1 MRAAGWGPAP
11 GRKEGYELSIEG
23 RKDDHI
29 DICLA
34 ENVSAERNW
43 WDDVMLMH
51 EAIPSSDLEDVDLVT
66 YFLGRRLEAPIII
79 SAMTGGSKRALVY
92 NRMMAKAAQEFGL
105 GMGVGSQRAGI
116 ERQQYRASYEVVR
129 EYEVPLL
136 LGNIGA
142 PQIVRAK
149 DTEDAASMIS
159 SSIEMIGAH
168 AVCLH
173 LNYLQEVVQQEG
185 ETWAGGLLERLGS
198 ICSRFPIVAKETG
211 AGISRGAA
219 IALKD
224 AGVAAL
230 DVGGM
235 SGTSFS
241 AVESFRSKPGKERPM
256 RLGRA
261 FWSWGIPSPA
271 SVVLSNVGLPLIAS
285 GGIRNGLDAARGLAL
300 GADCAGMARSLLV
313 ASSKGY
319 EFLKSELGSVIDEL
333 RASVFLCGRDS
344 ARALKGSCAV
354 LVGPTREY
362 LEYPGYKKYP
372 GTGI

>member
-1 MRAAGWGPAP
+1 MRSAGWGPAS

-29 DICLA
+29 DICLT
-34 ENVSAERNW
+34 EKVSAERNW
-43 WDDVMLMH
+43 WDDVMLTH
-51 EAIPSSDLEDVDLVT
+51 EAIPSCDLDDVDLRT
-66 YFLGRRLEAPIII
+66 SFLGRSLEAPIII
-79 SAMTGGSKRALVY
+79 SAMTGGSKRALEY

-116 ERQQYRASYEVVR
+116 ERPQYRATYEVVR
-129 EYEVPLL
+129 DYDVPLL
-136 LGNIGA
+136 MGNIGA

-149 DTEDAASMIS
+149 DMEDAALMIS
-159 SSIEMIGAH
+159 SSIDMIGAH

-185 ETWAGGLLERLGS
+185 ETRAEDLIVRVKGLS
-198 ICSRFPIVAKETG
+198 SRFPIVAKETG
-211 AGISRGAA
+211 AGLSRSSAV
-219 IALKD
+219 ALRD
-224 AGVAAL
+224 AGIAAL

-261 FWSWGIPSPA
+261 FWNWGIPSPA
-271 SVVLSNVGLPLIAS
+271 SVIFSKVGIPLIAS
-285 GGIRNGLDAARGLAL
+285 GGIRNGLDAARGIAL
-300 GADCAGMARSLLV
+300 GADCSGMARNLLI
-313 ASSKGY
+313 AASKGY
-319 EFLKSELGSVIDEL
+319 EDLAQEIGMVIDEL
-333 RASVFLCGRDS
+333 KASIFLCGKDS
-344 ARALKGSCAV
+344 ARALKGSCAIV
-354 LVGPTREY
+354 VGPTREY
-362 LEYPGYKKYP
+362 LGYEGHIDYP